1 MGTNGGRRPGAGR
14 KPGSK
19 AQATKQALEAAGQ
32 GEMPLEYMLR
42 VMRDHTA
49 DEKRRDAMAQ
59 AAAAFIHP
67 KLSSITGTFSHT
79 HEPSDLSD
87 SDLAHIATSGSVG
100 AIEETEGPSGS
111 DPVH

>member
-1 MGTNGGRRPGAGR
+1 MARGGARPGAGR

-19 AQATKQALEAAGQ
+19 AQATKQALEAVGA

-49 DEKRRDAMAQ
+49 DEKRRDAMA
-59 AAAAFIHP
+59 AAAATYIHP
-67 KLSSITGTFSHT
+67 RLSSVTGSFT
-79 HEPSDLSD
+79 HKYEPTDLSD
-87 SDLAHIATSGSVG
+87 GHLAHIATGGSFG
-100 AIEETEGPSGS
+100 AIEAPEGPNGS

>member
-1 MGTNGGRRPGAGR
+1 MARGGARPGAGR

-19 AQATKQALEAAGQ
+19 VQATKQALEAAGA

-87 SDLAHIATSGSVG
+87 GELAHIATSGSVG
-100 AIEETEGPSGS
+100 AIEAPEGPSGS

>member
-1 MGTNGGRRPGAGR
+1 MARGGKRPGAGR

-19 AQATKQALEAAGQ
+19 AQATKQALEAVGA

-42 VMRDHTA
+42 VMRDPTA

-59 AAAAFIHP
+59 AAASFIHP

-100 AIEETEGPSGS
+100 AIEETEGPRGS